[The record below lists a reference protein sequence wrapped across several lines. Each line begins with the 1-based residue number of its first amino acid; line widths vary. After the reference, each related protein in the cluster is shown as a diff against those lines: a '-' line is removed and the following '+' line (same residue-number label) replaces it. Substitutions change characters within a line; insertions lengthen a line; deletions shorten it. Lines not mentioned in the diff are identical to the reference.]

1 MEILLIRTPNGFA
14 PADDE
19 AQEQL
24 RKYKLGS
31 LSKLDVV
38 QMRNGAFFRKW
49 WALVKLGYD
58 YFADSFEERD
68 YKGQPVLPNFGR
80 FRKDIT
86 ILAGFHHAVWNV
98 NGEMRLEADSLAWAS
113 MTEETF
119 GRLYDATI
127 QVLLNKVF
135 NGKRVQAWTE
145 EELRGVVEDIERF
158 AA

>member
-1 MEILLIRTPNGFA
+1 MEILLLRVPSGFVA
-14 PADDE
+14 ADDE
-19 AQEQL
+19 ATEQL

-31 LSKLDVV
+31 LSRLDVV

-58 YFADSFEERD
+58 YFADSFEECEH
-68 YKGQPVLPNFGR
+68 KGQPVLPNFKR

-119 GRLYDATI
+119 GKLYDATI

-145 EELRGVVEDIERF
+145 QELRGVVEDIERF

>member
-1 MEILLIRTPNGFA
+1 MEILLIRTPTGFA

-19 AQEQL
+19 AADVL

-31 LSKLDVV
+31 LSKLDVK

-49 WALVKLGYD
+49 WALVKTGYD
-58 YFADSFEERD
+58 YFEDSCEPREH
-68 YKGQPVLPNFGR
+68 KGQQVLANFNR
-80 FRKDIT
+80 FRKDVT

-98 NGEMRLEADSLAWAS
+98 NGEMRLEADSLAWGS
-113 MTEETF
+113 MDEETF
-119 GRLYDATI
+119 NKLYDATI

-145 EELRGVVEDIERF
+145 QELRAVVDDIERF